1 MTQQHDYDFNFKEEF
16 KIYQQIG
23 TNASCQTYHDWRN
36 HILTKYRSCNC
47 TKNSAECGV
56 SIPLEDVISLCGT
69 ITDAIAPQNSYTA
82 DTVLP
87 YGNQGRRPYYTIF
100 FRRTAG
106 GMPIIGYND
115 LYFFNCRFH

>member
-47 TKNSAECGV
+47 TKNT
-56 SIPLEDVISLCGT
+56 LD
-69 ITDAIAPQNSYTA
+69 NFY
-82 DTVLP
+82 
-87 YGNQGRRPYYTIF
+87 
-100 FRRTAG
+100 
-106 GMPIIGYND
+106 
-115 LYFFNCRFH
+115 